1 MVRSLYLPAA
11 LVVFA
16 SSSCT
21 AFVAPLATRV
31 SAPATTS
38 MSLKGPSAGRSS
50 SINKAAGSISKVL
63 FGRPGGI
70 KMGKNDNDGMI
81 GGGNNNNNNN
91 NNGQG
96 SFDDD
101 MEEDGDISDA
111 LAMLGVLA
119 SIKGGAGGAWDAYNG
134 ALADKPILVK
144 ACTSLVG
151 FSIGD
156 FLAQK
161 GTSKGKFSY
170 ERLARMAAF
179 GFLFHGTI
187 SHFFYNALD
196 EALPG
201 TAAMTVIQKV
211 VIDQVFWAPI
221 FTLIF
226 FTWIGITSGNTPNE
240 IVNKVKS
247 DLIQGVV
254 GSWTVWPL
262 AHTINFKFVPTEQ
275 RLLYINSIQI
285 FYNVFLSIIGSK

>member
-1 MVRSLYLPAA
+1 MVRCSALPAA
-11 LVVFA
+11 LVA
-16 SSSCT
+16 LGSSSCT
-21 AFVAPLATRV
+21 AFVTPLVTRV
-31 SAPATTS
+31 PVAPSTTS
-38 MSLKGPSAGRSS
+38 MSLKGPAGRSS
-50 SINKAAGSISKVL
+50 SPINKAASVVGKAL
-63 FGRPGGI
+63 FGRPGGV
-70 KMGKNDNDGMI
+70 KM
-81 GGGNNNNNNN
+81 GNNNNDGGMMGGGNGNINNG
-91 NNGQG
+91 GQG
-96 SFDDD
+96 SFDDN
-101 MEEDGDISDA
+101 EEEGRGMDA

-119 SIKGGAGGAWDAYNG
+119 TVKDGAGGAWDAYNS

-144 ACTSLVG
+144 ACTSFVG

-161 GTSKGKFSY
+161 GTSKESFSY
-170 ERLARMAAF
+170 ARLARMAAF

-196 EALPG
+196 SALPG

-211 VIDQVFWAPI
+211 IIDQVFWAPI

-226 FTWIGITSGNTPNE
+226 FTWIGVTSGASPSE
-240 IVNKVKS
+240 IVAKVKS
-247 DLIQGVV
+247 DLVQGVV

>member
-1 MVRSLYLPAA
+1 MSMKGGGN
-11 LVVFA
+11 
-16 SSSCT
+16 SSPIS
-21 AFVAPLATRV
+21 
-31 SAPATTS
+31 
-38 MSLKGPSAGRSS
+38 
-50 SINKAAGSISKVL
+50 KAAGIVSKVL
-63 FGRPGGI
+63 FSRPGGI
-70 KMGKNDNDGMI
+70 KMGNGNNGNGGMMG
-81 GGGNNNNNNN
+81 GGGNSNS
-91 NNGQG
+91 NGRG
-96 SFDDD
+96 GAFDSAD
-101 MEEDGDISDA
+101 EGDNMDK

-119 SIKGGAGGAWDAYNG
+119 SVKGGASGLWDSYNG
-134 ALADKPILVK
+134 CLAEKPILVK

-161 GTSKGKFSY
+161 GTSKDKFSY

-196 EALPG
+196 SALPG
-201 TAAMTVIQKV
+201 TAAMTVLQKV

-226 FTWIGITSGNTPNE
+226 FTWIGITSGASPSE
-240 IVNKVKS
+240 IATKIKS

-262 AHTINFKFVPTEQ
+262 AHTINFKYVPTEQ

>member
-1 MVRSLYLPAA
+1 MVHSGVLCVAVA
-11 LVVFA
+11 LA
-16 SSSCT
+16 STSSCT
-21 AFVAPLATRV
+21 AFTVAPV
-31 SAPATTS
+31 SRMGSSSTTTT
-38 MSLKGPSAGRSS
+38 MSLKGAGRSTS
-50 SINKAAGSISKVL
+50 PIKKAAGIFRKVL
-63 FGRPGGI
+63 FQRPGGV
-70 KMGKNDNDGMI
+70 KMGSNHGGMM
-81 GGGNNNNNNN
+81 GGGHGGDNNNN
-91 NNGQG
+91 QG
-96 SFDDD
+96 SFFEDDEQNVD
-101 MEEDGDISDA
+101 P

-119 SIKGGAGGAWDAYNG
+119 SLKEGVGGAWDAYNNQLS
-134 ALADKPILVK
+134 ATPVLVK

-161 GTSKGKFSY
+161 GTSKDKFSY

-196 EALPG
+196 NTLPG
-201 TAAMTVIQKV
+201 TAAVTVIQKV
-211 VIDQVFWAPI
+211 IIDQLMWAPI

-226 FTWIGITSGNTPNE
+226 FTWIGVTSGASPNE
-240 IVNKVKS
+240 IATKIKN
-247 DLIQGVV
+247 DLVSGVV

-262 AHTINFKFVPTEQ
+262 AHTINFKYVPTEQ

>member
-1 MVRSLYLPAA
+1 MA
-11 LVVFA
+11 
-16 SSSCT
+16 
-21 AFVAPLATRV
+21 
-31 SAPATTS
+31 
-38 MSLKGPSAGRSS
+38 LKGPAGRSS
-50 SINKAAGSISKVL
+50 SPISKGTGIVSKAL
-63 FGRPGGI
+63 FGRPGSKSGNSNN
-70 KMGKNDNDGMI
+70 GGDGGGMM
-81 GGGNNNNNNN
+81 GGGNNNG
-91 NNGQG
+91 NGQG
-96 SFDDD
+96 AFDDN
-101 MEEDGDISDA
+101 EEDGNNDV

-119 SIKGGAGGAWDAYNG
+119 TIKDGAGGAWDAYNEL
-134 ALADKPILVK
+134 LAEKPVLVK

-161 GTSKGKFSY
+161 GTSKEKFSY

-196 EALPG
+196 GALPG
-201 TAAMTVIQKV
+201 TAAVTVIQKV

-226 FTWIGITSGNTPNE
+226 FTWIGVTSGNSPSE
-240 IVNKVKS
+240 IVNKIKS

-262 AHTINFKFVPTEQ
+262 AHTINFKYVPTEQ

>member
-1 MVRSLYLPAA
+1 MVRPSALSATFVALAA
-11 LVVFA
+11 T
-16 SSSCT
+16 SCT
-21 AFVAPLATRV
+21 AFVSPRALPRV
-31 SAPATTS
+31 AHSSTTS
-38 MSLKGPSAGRSS
+38 MSMKGGNSS
-50 SINKAAGSISKVL
+50 PISKAAGIVGKVL
-63 FGRPGGI
+63 FSRPGGI
-70 KMGKNDNDGMI
+70 KMGNNSNGNGGMMG
-81 GGGNNNNNNN
+81 GGGNS
-91 NNGQG
+91 NGRG
-96 SFDDD
+96 GAFDS
-101 MEEDGDISDA
+101 SDEGESMDK

-119 SIKGGAGGAWDAYNG
+119 SVKGGASGLWDSYNG
-134 ALADKPILVK
+134 HLAEKPILVK

-161 GTSKGKFSY
+161 GTSKDKFSY

-196 EALPG
+196 AALPG
-201 TAAMTVIQKV
+201 TAAFTVIQKASTAV

-226 FTWIGITSGNTPNE
+226 FTWIGITSGASPSE
-240 IVNKVKS
+240 IATKIKS

-262 AHTINFKFVPTEQ
+262 AHTINFKFVPTDKA
-275 RLLYINSIQI
+275 RWSTTSTRISST
-285 FYNVFLSIIGSK
+285 VFPPSLGSN

>member
-1 MVRSLYLPAA
+1 
-11 LVVFA
+11 
-16 SSSCT
+16 
-21 AFVAPLATRV
+21 
-31 SAPATTS
+31 
-38 MSLKGPSAGRSS
+38 
-50 SINKAAGSISKVL
+50 
-63 FGRPGGI
+63 
-70 KMGKNDNDGMI
+70 
-81 GGGNNNNNNN
+81 
-91 NNGQG
+91 Q
-96 SFDDD
+96 
-101 MEEDGDISDA
+101 
-111 LAMLGVLA
+111 
-119 SIKGGAGGAWDAYNG
+119 
-134 ALADKPILVK
+134 

-161 GTSKGKFSY
+161 GTSKDKFSY

-196 EALPG
+196 SALPG
-201 TAAMTVIQKV
+201 TAAFTVIQKV

-226 FTWIGITSGNTPNE
+226 FTWIGITSGASPSE
-240 IVNKVKS
+240 IVAKVKS
-247 DLIQGVV
+247 DLVQGVV

-262 AHTINFKFVPTEQ
+262 AHTINFKYVPTEQ

>member
-1 MVRSLYLPAA
+1 MVRPSAVSVA
-11 LVVFA
+11 LVALA
-16 SSSCT
+16 STSCT
-21 AFVAPLATRV
+21 AFVAPRALPRV
-31 SAPATTS
+31 AHSSSTS
-38 MSLKGPSAGRSS
+38 MSMKGGGGNSS
-50 SINKAAGSISKVL
+50 PIGKAAGIVSKAL
-63 FGRPGGI
+63 FSRPGGS
-70 KMGKNDNDGMI
+70 KMGNNNGDGGMI
-81 GGGNNNNNNN
+81 GGGGNNS
-91 NNGQG
+91 NGQG
-96 SFDDD
+96 GFFESADEGNNMDK
-101 MEEDGDISDA
+101 
-111 LAMLGVLA
+111 LAMLGVMA
-119 SIKGGAGGAWDAYNG
+119 SVKGGATGLWDSYNG
-134 ALADKPILVK
+134 QLAEKPILVK
-144 ACTSLVG
+144 ACTSFVG

-161 GTSKGKFSY
+161 GTSKDKFSY

-196 EALPG
+196 GALPG
-201 TAAMTVIQKV
+201 TAAVTVIQKV
-211 VIDQVFWAPI
+211 VIDQLFWAPI

-226 FTWIGITSGNTPNE
+226 FTWIGITSGASPSE
-240 IVNKVKS
+240 IANKVKS